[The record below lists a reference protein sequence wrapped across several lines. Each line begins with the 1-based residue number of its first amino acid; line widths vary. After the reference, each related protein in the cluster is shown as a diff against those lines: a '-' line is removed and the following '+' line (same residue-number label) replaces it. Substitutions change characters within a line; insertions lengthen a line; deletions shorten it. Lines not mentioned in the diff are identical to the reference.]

1 MPRGWWEGQIACG
14 NKASP
19 TAVVVALFSFFEEQD
34 MDIKYT
40 GKERV
45 LCQED

>member
-1 MPRGWWEGQIACG
+1 MPQSWWEGQIACG

-19 TAVVVALFSFFEEQD
+19 TAVVVALFSFFEEL
-34 MDIKYT
+34 DIKYT